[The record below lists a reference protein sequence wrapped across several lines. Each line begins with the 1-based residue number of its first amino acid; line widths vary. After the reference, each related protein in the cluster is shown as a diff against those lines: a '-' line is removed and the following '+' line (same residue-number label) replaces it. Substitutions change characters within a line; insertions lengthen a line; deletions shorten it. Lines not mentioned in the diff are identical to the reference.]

1 MSIKKFY
8 NLGKKVLYP
17 ICRSITGSGQK
28 KTLRIIK
35 KEFPSLHIKKIRSG
49 KKVYDWKVPF
59 EWNIKDAYVIDKFG
73 VKIIDFKENNL
84 HVMGYS
90 SPIKKLLKKE
100 DLFKKLYSLPN
111 QPRAIPYTTSY
122 YKRNWGFCI
131 SHNQKKEI
139 KKKYKKNDIFKVV
152 ILSSFNKNGFL
163 NYGELL
169 LRGKTKKEILIST
182 NICHPS
188 MANNELSGPIVSMS
202 LINHFKKKKLD
213 KSIRFL
219 FIPETIGAITFLS
232 KNLNSLKKNVIGGY
246 SLSCIG
252 DERNH
257 SCVLSKNSN
266 TQSDKSLI
274 EAYKKLKIK
283 YKIYSFLER
292 GSDERQY
299 NSPGID
305 LPIALICRSKFQKFP
320 EYHTSLDDFKLVTL
334 KGIAG
339 GFNVAKTAIEILQK
353 KIIPINNILCEPQ
366 MSKRLLYP
374 SISLKNKKKLN
385 QNFMHFLQYSD
396 GKNDIKDISKILKL
410 NHKSVQFI
418 YNTLKREM
426 LIS

>member
-1 MSIKKFY
+1 MSTKKFY

-28 KTLRIIK
+28 KTLKIIK
-35 KEFPSLHIKKIRSG
+35 KEFPSLHIRKIKSG

-73 VKIIDFKENNL
+73 VKIIDFKKNNL

-90 SPIKKLLKKE
+90 SPVKRAIKRE
-100 DLFKKLYSLPN
+100 DLLKKLYSLPN
-111 QPRAIPYTTSY
+111 QPKAIPYITSY
-122 YKRNWGFCI
+122 YKKNWGLCV

-139 KKKYKKNDIFKVV
+139 RKKYEKNDIFKVV
-152 ILSSFNKNGFL
+152 ILSSFNKNGYL

-169 LRGKTKKEILIST
+169 LKGKTKKEILIST

-232 KNLNSLKKNVIGGY
+232 KNLNSLKKSVIGGY

-274 EAYKKLKIK
+274 E
-283 YKIYSFLER
+283 E
-292 GSDERQY
+292 
-299 NSPGID
+299 
-305 LPIALICRSKFQKFP
+305 
-320 EYHTSLDDFKLVTL
+320 
-334 KGIAG
+334 
-339 GFNVAKTAIEILQK
+339 
-353 KIIPINNILCEPQ
+353 
-366 MSKRLLYP
+366 
-374 SISLKNKKKLN
+374 
-385 QNFMHFLQYSD
+385 
-396 GKNDIKDISKILKL
+396 
-410 NHKSVQFI
+410 
-418 YNTLKREM
+418 
-426 LIS
+426 